1 MPEILCCF
9 TLFLLYRVTIYVGL
23 TKEYIG
29 FHVSNFINEIIL
41 YYFLLPCVA
50 INIVFVRI
58 LYVTIHLLPLLYG
71 IFSTYS
77 MINLSILLLAMW
89 FIVNFFTLE
98 NIARMHILLSSVC
111 VLLPPPF
118 IVFLPD
124 NLEVL
129 HAVSPLLMVTK
140 DTLPCIL
147 N

>member
-1 MPEILCCF
+1 
-9 TLFLLYRVTIYVGL
+9 
-23 TKEYIG
+23 
-29 FHVSNFINEIIL
+29 
-41 YYFLLPCVA
+41 
-50 INIVFVRI
+50 
-58 LYVTIHLLPLLYG
+58 
-71 IFSTYS
+71 